1 MLVNSRKAA
10 RRLGESSHH
19 GLHYDVGWFPERAVN
34 GHARAVG
41 HRPLSLHGPTVG
53 FPRGQQV
60 LESLEKEEDRH
71 GEASQRAWFPSSPR
85 VPPVCCVAF
94 AKLVPSLD
102 PPFHPL
108 TNRGLELR
116 SLQALNEGRVPAGS
130 FLGQALL
137 THFRDRGTHASK
149 LFPHSFFHGAEIHLL
164 VIPVPLF
171 L

>member
-34 GHARAVG
+34 GHAGAVG

-53 FPRGQQV
+53 FPRCQQV
-60 LESLEKEEDRH
+60 LESLEEEADRH
-71 GEASQRAWFPSSPR
+71 GEAGQRARFPSSPR
-85 VPPVCCVAF
+85 VLPVCSVAF

-102 PPFHPL
+102 HPFHPL
-108 TNRGLELR
+108 ANRGLELR

-137 THFRDRGTHASK
+137 THLRDRRLTPPNS
-149 LFPHSFFHGAEIHLL
+149 FPLL
-164 VIPVPLF
+164 CPMELKYSS